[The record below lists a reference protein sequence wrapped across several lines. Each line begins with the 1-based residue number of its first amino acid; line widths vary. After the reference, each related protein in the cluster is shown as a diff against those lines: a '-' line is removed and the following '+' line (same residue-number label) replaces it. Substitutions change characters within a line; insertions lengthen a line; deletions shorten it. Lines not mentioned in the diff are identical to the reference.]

1 MMKSDFPHKTTNT
14 FHFAF
19 VDEMDR
25 IKQNYYCE
33 TRQKTQNMADK
44 NIQLFRGQ
52 KNTYQI

>member
-1 MMKSDFPHKTTNT
+1 MNK
-14 FHFAF
+14 
-19 VDEMDR
+19 

-33 TRQKTQNMADK
+33 TRQKTQNMADQ